1 MIIPCE
7 YCGREMRDSNIELH
21 QSACIHNPDVRSAA
35 WSALQ
40 SLAEGSFLP
49 TMRAYNAES
58 RRTEGV
64 PHATSIMEG
73 LGLTTWDD
81 LAPLVGLRPRC
92 ERDQYQIEELHRIAQ
107 EIHDGQCG
115 PSQVEWE
122 VYRGPATYIG
132 GHLPRIFGVST
143 WGDLL
148 AFAGLEYGTKSYYMA
163 RSKERE
169 AQAEQDAEV
178 YILAQLNTPVEEYPP
193 LPGVWKVRQTWDRK
207 AERVENGRV
216 RLGAFVPQVVYEL
229 R

>member
-1 MIIPCE
+1 MIISCE
-7 YCGREMRDSNIELH
+7 YCGREMRDNNIELH
-21 QSACIHNPDVRSAA
+21 QSACLHNPDVRSAV
-35 WSALQ
+35 WSELH
-40 SLAEGSFLP
+40 SNAEGPFLP
-49 TMRAYNAES
+49 TVSAYDAAARAAGLPIS
-58 RRTEGV
+58 
-64 PHATSIMEG
+64 ATITNG
-73 LGLTTWDD
+73 LGVAVWDD

-107 EIHDGQCG
+107 EIHDGRFG

-132 GHLPRIFGVST
+132 GHLPRILGVST

-148 AFAGLEYGTKSYYMA
+148 AFAGLAYGTKSYYMA

-169 AQAEQDAEV
+169 ARAFADIDAYVLARQA
-178 YILAQLNTPVEEYPP
+178 AQAEEYPA
-193 LPGVWKVRQTWDRK
+193 LPGVWKVRQIWDRK